1 MPEIVYNEEVI
12 TAPAHHPN
20 WGAIWAG
27 VFTFIAIWS
36 VFGVLGMAIFAQA
49 ANPNAVRPVTGMS
62 TGMGVWAIILTIIA
76 MYVAGIVTGKLAEI
90 GNPRDGVIHGMTMFG
105 LSVVAVLLLLGLGAS
120 ALATGAPGATAATT
134 ITSHSSYVLN
144 TFASI
149 GWIGFVALI
158 LGWLAAMG
166 GASAGMKSRAAEIH
180 EHEMPHAA

>member
-12 TAPAHHPN
+12 TAHAHNHPN

-27 VFTFIAIWS
+27 MFTFIAIWA

-49 ANPNAVRPVTGMS
+49 ANPAAARPVTGMS

-90 GNPRDGVIHGMTMFG
+90 GNPRDGIIHGMAMFG
-105 LSVVAVLLLLGLGAS
+105 LSVVAVLVILGLGEGAIVS
-120 ALATGAPGATAATT
+120 GAPTVTAT

-144 TFASI
+144 MFASI

-166 GASAGMKSRAAEIH
+166 GASAGMKRREAELH
-180 EHEMPHAA
+180 EHQMPHAA